1 LLLPLAFLFRQ
12 ESAAAIKVQAAY
24 RRNKVMADLEKQGI
38 TTAAIRNRSRRRK
51 AWGGESGTDDIPG
64 LFRCCGIGLAFG
76 DATEEDY
83 EEKRQHDREQYL
95 EMKKAKEQREQALR
109 NRYRRKPK
117 GDGEAEAFEVVEQ
130 AS

>member
-1 LLLPLAFLFRQ
+1 
-12 ESAAAIKVQAAY
+12 
-24 RRNKVMADLEKQGI
+24 MADLERQGI

-51 AWGGESGTDDIPG
+51 AWGSENGTDDIPG

-95 EMKKAKEQREQALR
+95 EVKKAKEQREQELR